1 MAEEYK
7 NPDTGQEEMKDT
19 AQIPVEDQKAEE
31 EIQAEDCGNSDSGD
45 TEQTAGNAEADAKAG
60 TTDKKGFFSKN
71 KKADK
76 EKAGM

>member
-31 EIQAEDCGNSDSGD
+31 
-45 TEQTAGNAEADAKAG
+45 
-60 TTDKKGFFSKN
+60 
-71 KKADK
+71 
-76 EKAGM
+76 